1 MDQSM
6 TLNGI
11 TFECPACHSGLQETA
26 AEFACVGCQK
36 KYPINEG
43 IPVFISAQPYYGEIE
58 RERMRLLLQDAKA
71 RGYKAA
77 VRDFL
82 NDEFVYT
89 YVADEHRAKWMELLP
104 LDRNSKVLDVG
115 CGWGTNTIPIS
126 RTVQRAVAIDATYE
140 RVKFVDIR
148 AVQTDAHN
156 VVPAVASAIELPF
169 SSDQFDV
176 VAFNG
181 VLEWLGASDFT
192 IDPQQCQMKALN
204 QAFRVLKP
212 GGKVYVG
219 IENRYSL
226 RYFLGDPDDHSFIR
240 FTSLM
245 PRVLANWYCKLRTG
259 SRYFTY
265 THSLSIYQRMLAD
278 AGFHDVKP
286 YYPWPTYRNPEE
298 IVPLSRDAVMALIQ
312 TKQKMAYSFRQS
324 LYLALLQGITA
335 VEGTGGACHSF
346 CFVAQKPLP
355 S

>member
-6 TLNGI
+6 NRYGVI
-11 TFECPACHSGLQETA
+11 FECPACHSGLQQTD
-26 AEFACVGCQK
+26 AEFACFGCRK
-36 KYPINEG
+36 KYPIDDG

-58 RERMRLLLQDAKA
+58 RERMRMLLQDAKTH
-71 RGYKAA
+71 GYKAA
-77 VRDFL
+77 MRDFL

-104 LDRNSKVLDVG
+104 LDHSSTILDVG

-126 RTVQRAVAIDATYE
+126 RAVQRAVAVDATYE

-148 AVQTDAHN
+148 ATQTDARN
-156 VVPAVASAIELPF
+156 VVPAVASAIQLPF
-169 SSDQFDV
+169 SSAQFDA

-192 IDPQQCQMKALN
+192 IDPQQCQMKALR

-245 PRVLANWYCKLRTG
+245 PRVLANWYCRLRTED
-259 SRYFTY
+259 RYFTY
-265 THSLSIYQRMLAD
+265 THSLRIYQRMLAE
-278 AGFHDVKP
+278 AGFQDVKP

-298 IVPLSRDAVMALIQ
+298 IVPLSRDALMSLIRNKLRAAQ
-312 TKQKMAYSFRQS
+312 SFRQS
-324 LYLALLQGITA
+324 LYLALLRGITA
-335 VEGTGGACHSF
+335 VEGAGRACHSF
-346 CFVAQKPLP
+346 CFVAQKPLA